1 MANSASYDIENWC
14 SNNTNKL
21 LSSLEKEL
29 DRRSKMLINVETHFA
44 QSELKCRVAG
54 LTSCYEAERLKSTI
68 EAGKSLV
75 ETTKKDVAEEKL
87 RLKNK

>member
-1 MANSASYDIENWC
+1 MVTDS
-14 SNNTNKL
+14 
-21 LSSLEKEL
+21 
-29 DRRSKMLINVETHFA
+29 
-44 QSELKCRVAG
+44 G
-54 LTSCYEAERLKSTI
+54 SCYEAERLKSTI